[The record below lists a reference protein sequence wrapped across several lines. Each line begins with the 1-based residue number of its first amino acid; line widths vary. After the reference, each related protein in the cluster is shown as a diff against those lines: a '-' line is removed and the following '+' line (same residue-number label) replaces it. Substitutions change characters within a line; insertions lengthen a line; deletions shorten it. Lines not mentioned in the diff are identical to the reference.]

1 MTTVVQT
8 AAGPVEQTVMEEVAE
23 LDDEAFRGIVI
34 EIQRK
39 ADLKRQR
46 EAN

>member
-8 AAGPVEQTVMEEVAE
+8 AAGPVEVSVMEEVAE
-23 LDDEAFRGIVI
+23 QEWRTVMA

-39 ADLKRQR
+39 ADLKRER